1 MRYLRAAQWNAERRT
16 LWVYPQARSRVGS
29 SQWHGRAGVLDA
41 HLRELGRG
49 TAGHLRH
56 GKLAELLLALLKLA
70 LELRLAPVAQLVHLD
85 LGCKRQRGAR
95 DA

>member
-1 MRYLRAAQWNAERRT
+1 MGVPASAKPRGLAIEPVAREGSCRR
-16 LWVYPQARSRVGS
+16 
-29 SQWHGRAGVLDA
+29 LDT

-56 GKLAELLLALLKLA
+56 AKLAELLLELLKLA

-85 LGCKRQRGAR
+85 LGCKGQRGAR
-95 DA
+95 GA

>member
-1 MRYLRAAQWNAERRT
+1 MGVSASAKPRGLEPVAREGRR
-16 LWVYPQARSRVGS
+16 
-29 SQWHGRAGVLDA
+29 LDA

-56 GKLAELLLALLKLA
+56 AKLAELLLELLKLA

-95 DA
+95 GA